1 MTRYA
6 IDAGIALRLIRE
18 GADADP
24 AHQLVGPAVLRSHA
38 LAMLYRDVRD
48 GTITE
53 AEGREQLERIAALK
67 MRLLGDRV
75 SRATAWKIAAALG
88 WDDVGSAEYL
98 AVASLQADA
107 LVTDDQELAAAAEG
121 IVRVA
126 AYEDL
131 VT

>member
-38 LAMLYRDVRD
+38 LDMLYRDVRE

-75 SRATAWKIAAALG
+75 SRATAWKIASALG
-88 WDDVGSAEYL
+88 WDDIGSAEYL

-107 LVTDDQELAAAAEG
+107 LVTDDPQLEAAAQG